1 MYYNVCEF
9 CGAHL
14 DPGETC
20 DCQKEK
26 EPPHWGKVTPK
37 ERDAFASQNFLNI
50 ISDNQSI
57 VKSFSPDIARLL
69 NALPWGEKN
78 AVTRAELSRIL
89 GMRDRPLRELIER
102 ARREGAIIINRQ
114 NGRGYY
120 LSEDIADI
128 ERQYRAD
135 RARALSILARCKHM
149 RRTLKAAGMEV

>member
-1 MYYNVCEF
+1 MYFNTCKH

-14 DPGETC
+14 DPGEKC
-20 DCQKEK
+20 DCKKEK
-26 EPPHWGKVTPK
+26 EPFRANETTLSSASAPLNRNFIVTEK
-37 ERDAFASQNFLNI
+37 EAS
-50 ISDNQSI
+50 
-57 VKSFSPDIARLL
+57 VKQSFSPDIARLL

-120 LSEDIADI
+120 LSDDLTDI